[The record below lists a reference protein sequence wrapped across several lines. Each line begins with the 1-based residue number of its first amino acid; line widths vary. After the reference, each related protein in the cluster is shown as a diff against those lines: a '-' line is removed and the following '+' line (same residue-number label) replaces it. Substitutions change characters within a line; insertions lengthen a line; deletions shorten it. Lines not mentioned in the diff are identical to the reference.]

1 MAQRAVAQLESA
13 QGRLK
18 GLVLA
23 NLARVVLLGKNTLS
37 AGDAGREMTSAF
49 AAARVI
55 LRDQSLAARLWTLEL
70 ILLIVGGRVAAKELE
85 GQVLVLL
92 VLLLGKR
99 LKPLQLHEGLR
110 AVAPAPVEHACNDN
124 HAVDLLCRELFL
136 ILNKSHCGLHS

>member
-70 ILLIVGGRVAAKELE
+70 VLLVVGGRVAAKELE

-110 AVAPAPVEHACNDN
+110 AVAPATVEHACNDN

-136 ILNKSHCGLHS
+136 VLDKSHSSLHG